1 MNIVAESNNNK
12 TFMNFSSFSK
22 NSFALIRNKTKG
34 LAFLDINK
42 NQIIIHKE
50 VKVNQKLSLETFVGT
65 TEYLIVGGL
74 SMIYLYNIK
83 KNCQIKNIELF
94 PDEEVTSIL
103 KINDKLLLVSTSKGY
118 VLQINI
124 DNDIKIKIK
133 RKFIDSMKITSILMV
148 DYETILVSGNGKF
161 YVLSV
166 EREVENNSQNCEIF

>member
-12 TFMNFSSFSK
+12 TFITFSSFSK
-22 NSFALIRNKTKG
+22 NSFALIRNKTICI
-34 LAFLDINK
+34 AFLDINK

-50 VKVNQKLSLETFVGT
+50 VKVNQKLSLKTFVGT
-65 TEYLIVGGL
+65 TEYLIMGGL
-74 SMIYLYNIK
+74 SIIYLYNIK

-103 KINDKLLLVSTSKGY
+103 KINDQLLLASTSKGY

-124 DNDIKIKIK
+124 DNDMKIK